1 MKPMTDAYS
10 ENCCTPSPA
19 HTQDSMRLTL
29 HSVSGDGLGDG
40 LHNLWICA
48 ELPEVLNHFT
58 IPILLYQQA
67 QLLLVGHD
75 QTHGEVLVTVGANA
89 HLSGEIQQLEK
100 TPLLM
105 G

>member
-1 MKPMTDAYS
+1 MTDAYA
-10 ENCCTPSPA
+10 ENRCTPSPT

-48 ELPEVLNHFT
+48 ELPEVLDHFA

-67 QLLLVGHD
+67 QLLLVGYD
-75 QTHGEVLVTVGANA
+75 QTHGEVLVTVGAHA
-89 HLSGEIQQLEK
+89 HLSGEILQLEK
-100 TPLLM
+100 TPLPL